1 MAATPN
7 TLSNPENSHL
17 SRDITSVSS
26 ADEQRLR
33 LQLLGHLGVTQYRLQ
48 NPGVLSHDMIA
59 AFDLEPDSA
68 PVKSEALKSEPL
80 QSEPLQSKALKSE
93 PARPSQTGAKKAV
106 SATANSTSTQ
116 SAQTRNID
124 NLRAMLNSDRRSNSD
139 SQSTDNQVENQVNP
153 PETPTH
159 RVKPEHQAILDTT
172 DKLAVEKSLHTNL
185 PNWFWQDLLLLL
197 NVSAEQVMPFEPGQS
212 LSHTRQARFVIRKA
226 PQSVLYA
233 SNILGIDESLL
244 AGLSANEASST
255 HQLAK
260 QQLWQLLQAVFVE

>member
-17 SRDITSVSS
+17 SRGTTSVSS

-48 NPGVLSHDMIA
+48 NSGVLSHDMIA
-59 AFDLEPDSA
+59 AFDLKPDSA
-68 PVKSEALKSEPL
+68 PVKPEPL
-80 QSEPLQSKALKSE
+80 QSESLKSE
-93 PARPSQTGAKKAV
+93 ALKLEPAQPGQTEAKKA
-106 SATANSTSTQ
+106 ATANGTSSQ

-124 NLRAMLNSDRRSNSD
+124 NLRAMLNSD
-139 SQSTDNQVENQVNP
+139 SQSTDNQAENQVNP

-159 RVKPEHQAILDTT
+159 RVKPDNQAILDITG
-172 DKLAVEKSLHTNL
+172 KLAVEKSLHTNL

-244 AGLSANEASST
+244 AGLSASEASNS

-260 QQLWQLLQAVFVE
+260 QQLWQVLRAVFVE

>member
-7 TLSNPENSHL
+7 TLSNPENLHL

-33 LQLLGHLGVTQYRLQ
+33 LQLLGHLGVTQYHLQ

-68 PVKSEALKSEPL
+68 PVKSEAPQSEALK
-80 QSEPLQSKALKSE
+80 SEPLQSKALKLE
-93 PARPSQTGAKKAV
+93 PTQPGQTEAKKAA
-106 SATANSTSTQ
+106 STTASSTSTQ

-124 NLRAMLNSDRRSNSD
+124 NMRAMLNSD
-139 SQSTDNQVENQVNP
+139 SQSSDNQAENQVNQ

-159 RVKPEHQAILDTT
+159 RVKPDNQAILDTT

-197 NVSAEQVMPFEPGQS
+197 NVSAEQVILFEPGQS

-226 PQSVLYA
+226 LHSALYA
-233 SNILGIDESLL
+233 SNILGVDESLL
-244 AGLSANEASST
+244 AELSANEASNT

-260 QQLWQLLQAVFVE
+260 QQLWQLLRVVFVE